1 MLDEPRRQSP
11 AAQRLPGR
19 GTARGNPV
27 RDYHLPRKL
36 YRIAL
41 DDPGEVEYW
50 MRLFKVSEP
59 ELRQALRDAGHL
71 RADVEAY
78 LGI

>member
-1 MLDEPRRQSP
+1 MLDAPRRQRPADKSP
-11 AAQRLPGR
+11 PGDR
-19 GTARGNPV
+19 PAHGKPA

-50 MRLFKVSEP
+50 MRLFKVTEP
-59 ELRQALRDAGHL
+59 ELRQALRNAGHL